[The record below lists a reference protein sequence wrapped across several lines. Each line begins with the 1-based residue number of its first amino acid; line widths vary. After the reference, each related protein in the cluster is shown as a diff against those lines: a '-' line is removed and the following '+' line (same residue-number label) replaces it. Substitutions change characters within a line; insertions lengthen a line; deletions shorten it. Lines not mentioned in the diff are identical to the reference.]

1 MYTYTYYVTH
11 TVLIQYDIVND
22 GGLPLP
28 LTVDSHD
35 MYTYTYYVSHT
46 VLIQYDIVND
56 GGLPCMGHIVCIG
69 IHVM

>member
-1 MYTYTYYVTH
+1 MYRYTCHDMYTYTYYVSH

-35 MYTYTYYVSHT
+35 MYTYTYYVTHT
-46 VLIQYDIVND
+46 VLIQYV
-56 GGLPCMGHIVCIG
+56 VCIG

>member
-1 MYTYTYYVTH
+1 MGHIVVDSHDMYTYTYYVTH

-46 VLIQYDIVND
+46 VL
-56 GGLPCMGHIVCIG
+56 HIVCTG

>member
-1 MYTYTYYVTH
+1 MGHIVCIVNDGGLPLPLTVDSHDMYTYTYYVTH
-11 TVLIQYDIVND
+11 TVLIHDIVND

-46 VLIQYDIVND
+46 VIKR
-56 GGLPCMGHIVCIG
+56 
-69 IHVM
+69 

>member
-1 MYTYTYYVTH
+1 M
-11 TVLIQYDIVND
+11 QYDIVND

-35 MYTYTYYVSHT
+35 MYTYTYYVTHT

-56 GGLPCMGHIVCIG
+56 GGLPLPHSMYRYTC
-69 IHVM
+69 HVSPLLKVKVSLHH